1 MGVFIPPEYSLPL
14 GPSPYPDSP
23 VIDVLAVI
31 FTALLAYNVGASGAG
46 AVGQAIGVTFL
57 VGTIARL
64 LWSLSYKD
72 D

>member
-1 MGVFIPPEYSLPL
+1 MDW
-14 GPSPYPDSP
+14 DSP

-46 AVGQAIGVTFL
+46 AVGQMIAVTFL

-64 LWSLSYKD
+64 LWSLNYKD